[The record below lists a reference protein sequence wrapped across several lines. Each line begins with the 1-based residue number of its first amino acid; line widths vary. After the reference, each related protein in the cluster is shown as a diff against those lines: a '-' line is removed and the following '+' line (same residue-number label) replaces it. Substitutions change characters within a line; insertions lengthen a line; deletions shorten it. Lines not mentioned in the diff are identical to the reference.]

1 MYEEIAA
8 KESKSKKEWKLF
20 SVTGIAVV
28 VMLFTI
34 ILFVGGYLYYGSF
47 RTFAGE
53 FSQATSINYR
63 KGGVTVTTEEE
74 TFQLTKDN
82 IYFVYNCIINAGRGR
97 LADVPQRR
105 PDAVLEYTFGGRLE
119 LWEVKLEGNAR
130 QEYGLFIRYC
140 GTDGYE
146 YAYDTDRLTL
156 GRLPLTARQN
166 KE

>member
-1 MYEEIAA
+1 MYEEITV
-8 KESKSKKEWKLF
+8 KERQPKKEWKLF

-34 ILFVGGYLYYGSF
+34 MLFVGGYLYYGSF

-53 FSQATSINYR
+53 FSQATSVNYR

-74 TFQLTKDN
+74 TFKLTEDN

-97 LADVPQRR
+97 IAEVPQRQ
-105 PDAVLEYTFGGRLE
+105 PDAVLEYTFGGKLE
-119 LWEVKLEGNAR
+119 LWEMKLENNAT

-140 GTDGYE
+140 GMNGYE

-156 GRLPLTARQN
+156 DRLPLTAREN